1 MRLGLTVTK
10 NTVIEGLARL
20 EKSLPGSARKALSA
34 IGGEFVRYQTRTNM
48 SGRPGLNRK
57 TGSLVRS
64 LTFRTTGS
72 TLKTMQTRVGFSTAR
87 AAMIARVHELGTVG
101 KGGSLPDIRPKSKLW
116 LVWPVR
122 DPGRARGGVVGWAR
136 AKKVSIPPRLKFVES
151 FFSPAFQA
159 RVRAVLAQ
167 SAGKAVRG

>member
-1 MRLGLTVTK
+1 MRADVRGLSAVVK
-10 NTVIEGLARL
+10 GLADVESR
-20 EKSLPGSARKALSA
+20 LPGATKRVLSG
-34 IGGEFVRYQTRTNM
+34 IGGEFVRHQTRANM
-48 SGRPGLNRK
+48 GGRPGLMRR

-101 KGGSLPDIRPKSKLW
+101 KGGSLPDIRPKSKPW
-116 LVWPVR
+116 LAWPVR

-136 AKKVSIPPRLKFVES
+136 AKKVSIPPRLRYFAT
-151 FFSPAFQA
+151 FYSPRFQNI
-159 RVRAVLAQ
+159 VRAVVARE
-167 SAGKAVRG
+167 SRKVVRG